1 MILAVDTFASAGLL
15 VVAGFVLFC
24 VPISIVSWYVQ
35 QSPRL
40 WVATGFWA
48 LCVAGLT
55 LTTAAIAFPGV
66 DTATSSS
73 WYSLRHVMFGLATI
87 ALFWVL
93 QELSGRKQRFLYGLL
108 IVLLVVRA
116 ILWFTT
122 DLIWTYQFD
131 GSGNLVYGVLRGPF
145 GMTVGVITLI
155 FAIRSLTQPWPS
167 RVTRRIATWVLIPA
181 VVLATLLV
189 GIPATVTDYSSVFLY
204 AVPVVVIQSHL
215 LYRASVDSRR
225 SKEQSR
231 RDGLLAEF
239 GTHALEVGGIVPAQG
254 AVDLICEAI
263 EDCRSEYVEF
273 TTGQPVVVAT
283 AGTQATV
290 DPTKSMGRF
299 AAPVN
304 AQGRIVGELIV
315 SGELDAADGLFVRS
329 VSFVLSAAIER
340 SVMEAEAR
348 DHALH
353 HGLTGLPNWLLL
365 KDRLAQLLV
374 RCQDRA
380 VAMLC
385 VDVVDMKAINDEF
398 GHSVGDGILQE
409 IARRLDAATD
419 DRATVAHI
427 GADEFAVAQIV
438 DDRSQGVILSSRIS
452 AIGHDPVQIDNQVI
466 RFSVRVGLA
475 VAEDGNPDPDRFIRD
490 AEMALMQ
497 AKRAATPLASYDER
511 ARDEVVARRQLIRG
525 LREAVRGDEFF
536 VEYQPILE
544 LKTGRTVGVE
554 ALARWRTG
562 DGQLIPPGSFIPVA
576 EEMGMIMTIT
586 RRIFT
591 EALAQLAQ
599 WDRERVGMRNMRMSL
614 NLTPRVVGAPDL
626 TPWLAEL
633 LRSNDI
639 DPGRLTLEL
648 TESALVSASGSIVEK
663 MTQLRNL
670 GVGISLDDFG
680 TGYST
685 LNRLMELPVS
695 ELKID
700 RSFIQADEGQ
710 HRAIVPGIIR
720 LARDSGLSI
729 VAEGIETKE
738 QLAAVLEDGCDRG
751 QGYLFSRPIAGPLIP
766 DFVRSSEDSA
776 HTIMS

>member
-1 MILAVDTFASAGLL
+1 MIFVETFAETGLL

-24 VPISIVSWYVQ
+24 VPLSIVSWYVQ
-35 QSPRL
+35 KSQRL
-40 WVATGFWA
+40 WLATGFWA
-48 LCVAGLT
+48 LCVVGLA
-55 LTTAAIAFPGV
+55 LTTAQIAFSRPGPPLA
-66 DTATSSS
+66 DG
-73 WYSLRHVMFGLATI
+73 WYSLRHMLFGAALLA
-87 ALFWVL
+87 FVWVL
-93 QELSGRKQRFLYGLL
+93 QELSARRQWVLYGMLAGL
-108 IVLLVVRA
+108 IVVRA
-116 ILWFTT
+116 VLWFSTELVWTQTT
-122 DLIWTYQFD
+122 DA
-131 GSGNLVYGVLRGPF
+131 SGNLIYGVLRGPF
-145 GMTVGVITLI
+145 GMAVGVLTLTI
-155 FAIRSLTQPWPS
+155 SIRAVSRPWPS
-167 RVTRRIATWVLIPA
+167 NKARLLTAWLMIPT
-181 VVLATLLV
+181 VVFATLLA
-189 GIPATVTDYSSVFLY
+189 GIPEATADYVTVFLF
-204 AVPVVVIQSHL
+204 AVPVVVFQAHL
-215 LYRASVDSRR
+215 LYESSVDSRR
-225 SKEQSR
+225 NRELSR
-231 RDGLLAEF
+231 RDGLLADF
-239 GTHALEVGGIVPAQG
+239 GTHALEAGGIVPAQG
-254 AVDLICEAI
+254 AVDLVCEAI
-263 EDCRSEYVEF
+263 SDCRSEYVEF
-273 TTGQPVVVAT
+273 TTGRPVVIAS
-283 AGTQATV
+283 AGLG
-290 DPTKSMGRF
+290 DLGELRDRF

-304 AQGRIVGELIV
+304 SQGRIVGELIV
-315 SGELDAADGLFVRS
+315 YGDLDADHALFVRS
-329 VSFVLSAAIER
+329 VSFVLSAAISR

-374 RCQDRA
+374 RRQDRA

-398 GHSVGDGILQE
+398 GHSVGDGILRE
-409 IARRLDAATD
+409 IARRLEAITD

-438 DDRSQGVILSSRIS
+438 DDRAQSVILSSRVS
-452 AIGHDPVQIDNQVI
+452 AIGHDPVEIDGQLI
-466 RFSVRVGLA
+466 RFSIRVGLA

-497 AKRAATPLASYDER
+497 AKKSAAPLASFDEG
-511 ARDEVVARRQLIRG
+511 AREEVVARRQLVRG
-525 LREAVRGDEFF
+525 LRDAVRKDEFF

-544 LKTGRTVGVE
+544 LATGRTVGVE

-562 DGQLIPPGSFIPVA
+562 DGRLVPPGSFIPVA

-599 WDRERVGMRNMRMSL
+599 WDSERVGMRSMRMSL

-633 LRSNDI
+633 LRANDI
-639 DPGRLTLEL
+639 DPHRLTLEL
-648 TESALVSASGSIVEK
+648 TESALVSAPGSIVEK

-670 GVGISLDDFG
+670 GVSISLDDFG

-700 RSFIQADEGQ
+700 RSFVQADEGQ

-729 VAEGIETKE
+729 VAEGIETRE
-738 QLAAVLEDGCDRG
+738 QLAVVLADGCDRG
-751 QGYLFSRPIAGPLIP
+751 QGYLFAHPMAGALIP
-766 DFVRSSEDSA
+766 DFVATRWVPIA
-776 HTIMS
+776 KNLAT